1 MSPAVTF
8 LGIRLPTLGVDQSL
22 VSLLQVWRRQLA
34 SCLSGRLGEFLAP
47 KDKHL
52 TLVLEE
58 GQALLRQ
65 GLGDSGHRLSEL
77 DPGSIAT
84 LGALVAGQRDAEPR
98 TCIELP
104 TNWMII
110 RRLSLPGQARNN
122 LGQVIRYEIDRLT
135 PFHPDQV
142 YFDFRLD
149 EDQSKI
155 GRVSLELAL
164 CRREPIKDW
173 LGRMREAGAPV
184 NRITWPG
191 AWTSANLLPGEE
203 RPKGGGRIFS
213 VGFILGFLTLI
224 LLAATLAGPI
234 WQKTQILAGLNKQ
247 LADVKGRATEVNTL
261 RTAIET
267 AHKGSVA
274 VLERKSSQ
282 AAMVDLLR
290 ELTDRLPDG
299 TWVESLEFQGNEVQ
313 IRGESA
319 QAAAL
324 IGLLEQGPS
333 ISGVAFR
340 SPVSQ
345 VPNTARER
353 FHIGFNYHRKSG
365 DS

>member
-1 MSPAVTF
+1 MSLAVSF
-8 LGIRLPTLGVDQSL
+8 LGIRLPSLGVALSL
-22 VSLLQVWRRQLA
+22 ESLFGRWRQELA
-34 SCLSGRLGEFLAP
+34 SCLPGRLGESLAP
-47 KDKHL
+47 RDRHL
-52 TLVLEE
+52 TLVLAE

-65 GLGDSGHRLSEL
+65 GLGVSGHSLSEL
-77 DPGSIAT
+77 DAGSIAT
-84 LGALVAGQRDAEPR
+84 LGALVPGQRDAEPR
-98 TCIELP
+98 TRIELP
-104 TNWMII
+104 ANWII
-110 RRLSLPGQARNN
+110 TRSLSLPGQARNN
-122 LGQVIRYEIDRLT
+122 LRQVIRYEIDRLT

-149 EDQSKI
+149 EDQGKV

-164 CRREPIKDW
+164 CRREPIQGW
-173 LGRMREAGAPV
+173 LGRMREVGAPV
-184 NRITWPG
+184 DRITWPE
-191 AWTSANLLPGEE
+191 AWPSANLLPEGE
-203 RPKGGGRIFS
+203 RPKGGSRIFS
-213 VGFILGFLTLI
+213 MGALLGFLTLMM
-224 LLAATLAGPI
+224 LAATLTGPL

-247 LADVKGRATEVNTL
+247 LADVKGRANEVNTL

-299 TWVESLEFQGNEVQ
+299 TWVENLEFQGSEVQ
-313 IRGESA
+313 IRGESS

-353 FHIGFNYHRKSG
+353 FHIGFNYQRQG
-365 DS
+365 DDS